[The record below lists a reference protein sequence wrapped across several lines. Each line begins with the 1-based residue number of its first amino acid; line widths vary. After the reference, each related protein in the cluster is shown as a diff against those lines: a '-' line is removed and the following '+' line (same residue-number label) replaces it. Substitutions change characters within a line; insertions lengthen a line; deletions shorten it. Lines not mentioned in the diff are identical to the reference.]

1 MPTTTS
7 SCVSMPTS
15 LPDVQDA
22 RLGNLQ
28 VLRAVA
34 ALAVVLFH
42 VLETSVHQQ
51 RPVQWLAPL
60 SGWGA
65 WGVDL
70 FFVLSGFVMVYT
82 QQRRPRTAGR
92 FLADRL
98 WRIVPL
104 YWLLTLAVVLLQAL
118 RPGLFHGALADGRQ
132 VLASL
137 GFVSG
142 AWLGRPPVLWLGWT
156 LEWEMAFY
164 GLFTL
169 GLLLPWRAGPAVCV
183 ALGLA
188 GLIALG
194 ADALG
199 LEFLLG
205 MGLAALHR
213 RLPAQRPWAP
223 WLLGLGVLGLLASL
237 GQPAPAQRLLH
248 WGVPAALAVMGALG
262 LRQSRWAP
270 GQRLGDASYSL
281 YLVQALSIP
290 ALYRLLRLWPA
301 LDPDVTAL
309 AVIAGTALAGLACH
323 RLVERPLLSLR
334 RPAQRGAVL
343 SPPRP

>member
-1 MPTTTS
+1 MPTTAS
-7 SCVSMPTS
+7 SAGSMPTS
-15 LPDVQDA
+15 AADVQDA

-28 VLRAVA
+28 ALRALA

-42 VLETSVHQQ
+42 VIETSVHQQ
-51 RPVQWLAPL
+51 RPVQGLAPL

-70 FFVLSGFVMVYT
+70 FFVLSGFVMVHA
-82 QQRRPRTAGR
+82 QQRRPRTAAR

-118 RPGLFHGALADGRQ
+118 RPGLFHGALAEGSQ

-137 GFVSG
+137 GFLAG

-164 GLFTL
+164 GLFAL
-169 GLLLPWRAGPAVCV
+169 GLLLPWRAGPALGV
-183 ALGLA
+183 AVGLA
-188 GLIALG
+188 GLIGLG

-205 MGLAALHR
+205 MGLAALHH

-223 WLLGLGVLGLLASL
+223 WLLGLGALGLLASL

-248 WGVPAALAVMGALG
+248 WGLPAALLVMGALG
-262 LRQSRWAP
+262 LRQTRWAP
-270 GQRLGDASYSL
+270 GQWLGDASYSI

-290 ALYRLLRLWPA
+290 ALYRLLRLWPG
-301 LDPDVTAL
+301 LDADLAAL
-309 AVIAGTALAGLACH
+309 AVIVGTVGAGLACH
-323 RLVERPLLSLR
+323 RWVERPLLQLR
-334 RPAQRGAVL
+334 PRLRAAL

>member
-1 MPTTTS
+1 
-7 SCVSMPTS
+7 MPTS
-15 LPDVQDA
+15 SADVQHA

-28 VLRAVA
+28 VLRGLA

-51 RPVQWLAPL
+51 RPVALLVPLA
-60 SGWGA
+60 GWGA

-70 FFVLSGFVMVYT
+70 FFVLSGFVMVHT
-82 QQRRPRTAGR
+82 QQRRPRSAGR

-104 YWLLTLAVVLLQAL
+104 YWLLTLTVVLLQLL

-132 VLASL
+132 LLASL

-164 GLFTL
+164 LLFTL
-169 GLLLPWRAGPAVCV
+169 GLLLPWRAGPALCV
-183 ALGLA
+183 SLGLA
-188 GLIALG
+188 LLIALG

-213 RLPAQRPWAP
+213 RLPGHRPWAP
-223 WLLGLGVLGLLASL
+223 WLVALGALGLLASL

-248 WGVPAALAVMGALG
+248 WGLPAALLLLGALG
-262 LRQSRWAP
+262 LRQTRWAP
-270 GQRLGDASYSL
+270 GQWLGDASYSI

-290 ALYRLLRLWPA
+290 ALYRLLRLWPGLQADGVA
-301 LDPDVTAL
+301 LL
-309 AVIAGTALAGLACH
+309 VIAGTALAGLACH
-323 RLVERPLLSLR
+323 RWLERPLLRLR
-334 RPAQRGAVL
+334 RGAPL
-343 SPPRP
+343 NPPRP

>member
-1 MPTTTS
+1 MPNS
-7 SCVSMPTS
+7 SADP
-15 LPDVQDA
+15 QDG

-28 VLRAVA
+28 ALRAVA

-51 RPVQWLAPL
+51 RPVQLMALL

-82 QQRRPRTAGR
+82 QQRRPRDAGR

-104 YWLLTLAVVLLQAL
+104 YWLLTLTVVLLQLL
-118 RPGLFHGALADGRQ
+118 RPALFHGALADGRQ

-137 GFVSG
+137 GFASG

-156 LEWEMAFY
+156 LEWEMGFY
-164 GLFTL
+164 LLFTL
-169 GLLLPWRAGPAVCV
+169 GLLLPLRAGPALCV
-183 ALGLA
+183 SLGLA
-188 GLIALG
+188 ALIALG

-213 RLPAQRPWAP
+213 RLPARRAWAP
-223 WLLGLGVLGLLASL
+223 WLLALGSLGLLASL
-237 GQPAPAQRLLH
+237 GQAAPVQRLLH
-248 WGVPAALAVMGALG
+248 WGMPAALLVLGALG
-262 LRQSRWAP
+262 LPQTRWAP
-270 GQRLGDASYSL
+270 GQWLGDASYSL

-290 ALYRLLRLWPA
+290 ALYRLLRLWPGLQADGVA
-301 LDPDVTAL
+301 LL
-309 AVIAGTALAGLACH
+309 VIAGTALAGLACH
-323 RLVERPLLSLR
+323 RWVERPLLHLR
-334 RPAQRGAVL
+334 RSAAL

>member
-1 MPTTTS
+1 MPNS
-7 SCVSMPTS
+7 SA
-15 LPDVQDA
+15 DVQDA

-28 VLRAVA
+28 ALRAVA

-51 RPVQWLAPL
+51 RPVQVLAPL
-60 SGWGA
+60 AGWGA

-70 FFVLSGFVMVYT
+70 FFVLSGFVMVQA
-82 QQRRPRTAGR
+82 QQRRRRSAGR
-92 FLADRL
+92 FMADRL

-104 YWLLTLAVVLLQAL
+104 YWLLTLTVVLLQLL
-118 RPGLFHGALADGRQ
+118 RPELFHGALADGRQ

-137 GFVSG
+137 GFASG

-156 LEWEMAFY
+156 LEWEMGFY
-164 GLFTL
+164 LLFAL
-169 GLLLPWRAGPAVCV
+169 GLLLPWRAGPALCV
-183 ALGLA
+183 GLGL
-188 GLIALG
+188 GLLIDLG

-213 RLPAQRPWAP
+213 RLPPRRPWAA
-223 WLLGLGVLGLLASL
+223 WLLGLGLLGLLASL
-237 GQPAPAQRLLH
+237 GQPAPAQRLWQ
-248 WGVPAALAVMGALG
+248 WGLPCTLLVLGALG

-270 GQRLGDASYSL
+270 GQWLGDASYSL

-290 ALYRLLRLWPA
+290 ALYRLLRLWPG
-301 LDPDVTAL
+301 LDADGTAL
-309 AVIAGTALAGLACH
+309 LVIAGTALAGLACH
-323 RLVERPLLSLR
+323 RWVERPLLGLR
-334 RPAQRGAVL
+334 RRFVSL
-343 SPPRP
+343 PRP

>member
-1 MPTTTS
+1 MPTIAS
-7 SCVSMPTS
+7 SASSMKTCS
-15 LPDVQDA
+15 ADAQDA

-28 VLRAVA
+28 ALRALA

-42 VLETSVHQQ
+42 VVETSGHQQ
-51 RPVQWLAPL
+51 RPVQGLAPL
-60 SGWGA
+60 WGWGA

-82 QQRRPRTAGR
+82 QQRRPRTAAR
-92 FLADRL
+92 FMADRL

-104 YWLLTLAVVLLQAL
+104 YWLLTLTVLSLQAL

-164 GLFTL
+164 ALFTL
-169 GLLLPWRAGPAVCV
+169 GLWLPWRSGPALCV
-183 ALGLA
+183 SLGLA
-188 GLIALG
+188 GLVALG

-205 MGLAALHR
+205 MGLAAVHR
-213 RLPAQRPWAP
+213 RLPERRPWAP
-223 WLLGLGVLGLLASL
+223 WLLGLGTLGLLASL
-237 GQPAPAQRLLH
+237 GQPAPALRLWH
-248 WGVPAALAVMGALG
+248 WGLPCALLVMGALG
-262 LRQSRWAP
+262 TRQTHWMPA
-270 GQRLGDASYSL
+270 QRLGDASYSI
-281 YLVQALSIP
+281 YLIQALSIP
-290 ALYRLLRLWPA
+290 ALYRLLRLWPGLDADLAA
-301 LDPDVTAL
+301 LG
-309 AVIAGTALAGLACH
+309 VIAGTVVAGLACH
-323 RLVERPLLSLR
+323 RLLERPLLRLR
-334 RPAQRGAVL
+334 GQAAL